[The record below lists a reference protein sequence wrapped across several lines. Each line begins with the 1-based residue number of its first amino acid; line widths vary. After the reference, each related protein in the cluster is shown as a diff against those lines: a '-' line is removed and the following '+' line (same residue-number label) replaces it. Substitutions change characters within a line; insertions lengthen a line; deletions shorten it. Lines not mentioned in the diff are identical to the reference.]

1 MVLAKTETETET
13 SVPSHEVLSQTQKQH
28 D

>member
-1 MVLAKTETETET
+1 MVSAETEAET
-13 SVPSHEVLSQTQKQH
+13 TSTVLRHEVLSQTQKQL